1 LDVIQPGGAL
11 SKKVIEPDLEVIAGR
26 KTARG
31 SLVRLLGNSCDEMK
45 NARVCID
52 RAAVLAELDL
62 SSEEE
67 LNLAVSSDDDN

>member
-1 LDVIQPGGAL
+1 M
-11 SKKVIEPDLEVIAGR
+11 SKKVIEPDLEVIAVR

-31 SLVRLLGNSCDEMK
+31 SLVSLLGNRCDEMK
-45 NARVCID
+45 NARICID
-52 RAAVLAELDL
+52 RATVLAELDLSSEEELDL